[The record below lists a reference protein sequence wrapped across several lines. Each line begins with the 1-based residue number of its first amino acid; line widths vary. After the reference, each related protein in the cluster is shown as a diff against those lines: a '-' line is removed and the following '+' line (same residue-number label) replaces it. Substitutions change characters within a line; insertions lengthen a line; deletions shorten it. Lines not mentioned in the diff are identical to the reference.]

1 MHFYQFK
8 NEWEMYDLNKDPD
21 ELSNLYG
28 KKETMKLQNKL
39 KQRLKNLQKS
49 YEDESDMSVRE
60 DYMKEFRKKS

>member
-1 MHFYQFK
+1 
-8 NEWEMYDLNKDPD
+8 MYDLNKDPD

-60 DYMKEFRKKS
+60 DYIEEFRKKS

>member
-1 MHFYQFK
+1 MNGK
-8 NEWEMYDLNKDPD
+8 CTILTKIPD

-60 DYMKEFRKKS
+60 DYIEEFRKKS

>member
-28 KKETMKLQNKL
+28 KKENMKLQNKL

-49 YEDESDMSVRE
+49 YEDKSDMSVRE
-60 DYMKEFRKKS
+60 DYIEEFRKKS